1 MTASQPRRKLWI
13 ALFSQTGSE
22 LVAISERLGRWP
34 DAILTNNRDRDW
46 RTNDSPFYR
55 RNIMTDSPSEIY
67 QILRVYRNLFADVDI
82 IITLHGFLRIL
93 PPDICE
99 MFEIYNGHPA
109 PIHLYPEL
117 KGKDKQEDLYKY
129 KDKYPRIGCVIHRVT
144 PILDDGELVVTLD
157 APNNLTSIEDAY
169 QTLKPLSFNSW
180 MQFFNDY
187 LPNKMSS

>member
-67 QILRVYRNLFADVDI
+67 QTLRVYRNLFADVDI

-99 MFEIYNGHPA
+99 MFEIYNGHPGD
-109 PIHLYPEL
+109 IITYPEL
-117 KGKDKQEDLYKY
+117 KGKDPQAKALELGH
-129 KDKYPRIGCVIHRVT
+129 PTARAVIHRVT
-144 PILDDGELVVTLD
+144 PVVDDGEIVAITPLIPITDTLQD
-157 APNNLTSIEDAY
+157 VNVLINILKSDSVSAWVELLKDKLTIW
-169 QTLKPLSFNSW
+169 QK
-180 MQFFNDY
+180 
-187 LPNKMSS
+187 